1 MHGGPEKAKKTQA
14 ACPADLSQFLF
25 ARFRVDHVEIADL
38 INGIQIVE
46 LSANTRT
53 AAIRALVNA
62 ADWEDEGV
70 SSDTVLTA
78 VEEREAAAQT
88 IVDEGLAM
96 PHAVL
101 DWDGEFRILLGRSRR
116 GIDYGGPDRGFI
128 HLIALIV
135 VGRQRPALH
144 LELLAGMAELLKSS
158 EFRQALVDA
167 PDTTSIELLLL
178 SRSDEAAGNSAVTSG
193 TGMGRRGRRRIG
205 AAPRLSAELAR
216 HAILLAKS
224 LSAQAVLLAVDHLD
238 HVPWEPLNKW
248 DEHLLIITTQ
258 PADELPVKRDN
269 VHLFDIP
276 HASLSRSDRAN
287 LGLLLAA
294 STGLLN
300 ERASVV
306 CVTGQAGGK
315 LDCITVNK
323 PGSYLQAMF
332 TAKVTRRSAIIPPAV
347 ILRVLSLAIELSAE
361 GREAKAVGAMFVI
374 GDARQVLRHA
384 HQLVLNP
391 FHGYAHHLRSVLD
404 PSLAETIKEFATIDG
419 AFIIQADGTVL
430 SAGTYLVPRAHITG
444 LPQGLGTRHQTAAA
458 MTAQT
463 QAVAICVSQ
472 STGTVTVFR
481 NGTIVFTLE
490 RASMTRW

>member
-1 MHGGPEKAKKTQA
+1 ME
-14 ACPADLSQFLF
+14 LSEL
-25 ARFRVDHVEIADL
+25 V
-38 INGIQIVE
+38 NGVQIVE
-46 LSANTRT
+46 LTANTRS
-53 AAIRALVNA
+53 AAVRALVNA
-62 ADWEDEGV
+62 ADWEDEGI
-70 SSDTVLTA
+70 SSDTVLEA

-96 PHAVL
+96 PHAVV

-116 GIDYGGPDRGFI
+116 GVDYGGPARGFI

-135 VGRQRPALH
+135 VGRHRPAAH

-167 PDTTSIELLLL
+167 PDTSSIEALLV
-178 SRSDEAAGNSAVTSG
+178 SRSDEPGLLGENAGKLPSG
-193 TGMGRRGRRRIG
+193 RKRRRIG
-205 AAPRLSAELAR
+205 VTPKLNAELAR

-238 HVPWEPLNKW
+238 QVPWDPLDKW
-248 DEHLLIITTQ
+248 EQHLLIITTQ
-258 PADELPVKRDN
+258 PSDDDTGRREN

-294 STGLLN
+294 STGILS

-315 LDCITVNK
+315 LDCITVSK

-374 GDARQVLRHA
+374 GDSRQVLRHA

-463 QAVAICVSQ
+463 QGVAICVSQ

>member
-1 MHGGPEKAKKTQA
+1 M
-14 ACPADLSQFLF
+14 
-25 ARFRVDHVEIADL
+25 
-38 INGIQIVE
+38 
-46 LSANTRT
+46 
-53 AAIRALVNA
+53 NA
-62 ADWEDEGV
+62 ADWEDEGI
-70 SSDTVLTA
+70 SSDQILAA
-78 VEEREAAAQT
+78 VEEREATAQT
-88 IVDEGLAM
+88 IVDEGFAM
-96 PHAVL
+96 PHAVVP
-101 DWDGEFRILLGRSRR
+101 WDGLFRVLLGRSRR
-116 GIDYGGPDRGFI
+116 GVDYGGADRGFI
-128 HLIALIV
+128 HIIALVIV
-135 VGRQRPALH
+135 GNQRDGMH
-144 LELLAGMAELLKSS
+144 LELLAGMAELLKAV
-158 EFRQALVDA
+158 EFRKLLIDA
-167 PDTTSIELLLL
+167 PDIASLELLLL
-178 SRSDEAAGNSAVTSG
+178 SRVEVQPSG
-193 TGMGRRGRRRIG
+193 RPQRIG
-205 AAPRLSAELAR
+205 SVPRLSTELVR

-224 LSAQAVLLAVDHLD
+224 LSAQAVLLAVDRLE
-238 HVPWEPLNKW
+238 HVPWEPLSKW
-248 DEHLLIITTQ
+248 DQHLLVVTTQ
-258 PADELPVKRDN
+258 PADDAPVKRDN
-269 VHLFDIP
+269 IHLFDIP

-306 CVTGQAGGK
+306 CVTGQVGGK

-374 GDARQVLRHA
+374 GDSRQVLRHA

-419 AFIIQADGTVL
+419 AFIVQADGTVL